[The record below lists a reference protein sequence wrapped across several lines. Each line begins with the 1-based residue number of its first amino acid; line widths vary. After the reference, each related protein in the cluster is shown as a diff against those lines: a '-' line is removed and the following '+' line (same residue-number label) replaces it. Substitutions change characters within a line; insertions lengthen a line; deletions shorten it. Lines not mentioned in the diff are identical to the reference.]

1 MRVVAIIEARMTSS
15 RLPGKVLLPVLG
27 ISMLERL
34 ITRLRSVSNINEIVV
49 ATTTNSQDDI
59 IVELCERLKTQTF
72 RGSELD
78 VFQRVI
84 GAAIFAEAEIIVEI
98 TGDCPI
104 IDPNLIEDAVETF
117 KFSKVDYLSN
127 CEIQTY
133 PAGMEI
139 QVVNLQALVR
149 SYSMTNSLLDKE
161 HVTLHIRKNPELFK
175 HMHITAPLHLHAPEL
190 SVTLDERADF
200 ELITFIIEQL
210 EPMNFYFGCGEIVNL
225 LKSNKK
231 MATLNAGVLRKGDT

>member
-34 ITRLRSVSNINEIVV
+34 ITRLKSVSNINEIVV

-59 IVELCERLKTQTF
+59 IVELCERLKTRTF

-84 GAAIFAEAEIIVEI
+84 GASIFAEAEIIVEI

-104 IDPNLIEDAVETF
+104 IDPKLIEDAVETF

-139 QVVNLQALVR
+139 QVINLQALVR

-175 HMHITAPLHLHAPEL
+175 HMHITAPLNLLAPEL

-210 EPMNFYFGCGEIVNL
+210 EPTNFYFGCGEIVNL
-225 LKSNKK
+225 LRSNKK
-231 MATLNAGVLRKGDT
+231 MATLNSGVRRKGDT

>member
-34 ITRLRSVSNINEIVV
+34 ITRLKSVSNINEIIV

-59 IVELCERLKTQTF
+59 IVELCERLKTRTF

-104 IDPNLIEDAVETF
+104 IDPNLIEDAVEIF

-175 HMHITAPLHLHAPEL
+175 HMHITAPLNLLAPEL

-210 EPMNFYFGCGEIVNL
+210 EPTNFYFGCGEIVNL
-225 LKSNKK
+225 LRSNKK
-231 MATLNAGVLRKGDT
+231 MATLNSGVRRKGDT

>member
-34 ITRLRSVSNINEIVV
+34 ITRLKSVSNIDEIVV
-49 ATTTNSQDDI
+49 ATTTNSQDDL
-59 IVELCERLKTQTF
+59 IVELCESLKTRTF

-104 IDPNLIEDAVETF
+104 IDPNLIENAVETF

-127 CEIQTY
+127 CEIQTF

-139 QVVNLQALVR
+139 QVVKLQALVR

-175 HMHITAPLHLHAPEL
+175 HMHITAPLNLLAPEL

-200 ELITFIIEQL
+200 ELITFVIEQL
-210 EPMNFYFGCGEIVNL
+210 EPTNFYFGCGEIVNL
-225 LKSNKK
+225 LKSNEK
-231 MATLNAGVLRKGDT
+231 MATLNSGVRRKGDT